1 MNFYY
6 RTHLDISINQ
16 QGAAKDSKESGNGKP
31 QEEGDWVD
39 SNPEAAVLL
48 RKKPS

>member
-6 RTHLDISINQ
+6 GNHLDISINQ
-16 QGAAKDSKESGNGKP
+16 QGAAKDSKESESGKP

-39 SNPEAAVLL
+39 SNPETAV
-48 RKKPS
+48 P